1 MTRIPFSSIKPTTI
15 PTLLFARSTRSSR
28 ILLIS
33 SSVIPVCATITRAGG
48 NIMGINSG
56 MIPTK
61 LAIFLIVILLRSSR
75 FRGTRIV
82 LAETAIV
89 PPPCIRQLSPH
100 CQVDG
105 AKDSFRHPNNEDGQ
119 REGAPGDDTGERKDC
134 GHQQPF
140 HVVACSSYVSEPE
153 ECPESASDNQIA
165 GPNYPSPNAI
175 NGLQGPA

>member
-1 MTRIPFSSIKPTTI
+1 MTRIPFSSTKPTTI

-48 NIMGINSG
+48 NITGINSD
-56 MIPTK
+56 MIPTR

-75 FRGTRIV
+75 FRDADRPCRNSHS
-82 LAETAIV
+82 
-89 PPPCIRQLSPH
+89 PPSVYPHRIRQLSPY

-119 REGAPGDDTGERKDC
+119 RKGAPGDDTGERKDC

-140 HVVACSSYVSEPE
+140 QVV
-153 ECPESASDNQIA
+153 
-165 GPNYPSPNAI
+165 
-175 NGLQGPA
+175 